1 MSGTLLAY
9 GDKVIGVVA
18 KRDEYVQVVANGVK
32 TASTLLNELHALV
45 DFTKITPH
53 SLFIIESSSVYPFQ
67 IVRIGSNFLEFTS
80 DEIASASQHY
90 IRAVKVA
97 SSASTFFTETNG
109 TIADRSSIV
118 QPNGDK
124 YKIIY

>member
-18 KRDEYVQVVANGVK
+18 KRDEYVQVVADGVK
-32 TASTLLNELHALV
+32 TASTLLNELYALV

-53 SLFIIESSSVYPFQ
+53 SLFVIETSSIYIFQ
-67 IVRIGSNFLEFTS
+67 ITRINSNFLEFTS

-90 IRAVKVA
+90 TRAVKI
-97 SSASTFFTETNG
+97 ASTSTYLTDTNG
-109 TIADRSSIV
+109 TISNTSSIV